1 VGGRFEDAV
10 ESMVSL
16 SAFRSMGIE
25 LRLLVEE
32 GGGDLNLGDI
42 GQCGELSSD
51 LVGLSV
57 REPSST
63 PSTLG
68 ECTEGLFAD
77 NARCKAVAE
86 GIEVYELLRVA
97 DRVGLNS

>member
-1 VGGRFEDAV
+1 
-10 ESMVSL
+10 MVSL
-16 SAFRSMGIE
+16 SVFRSMGIG
-25 LRLLVEE
+25 LRLLAEE

-42 GQCGELSSD
+42 GQCGELSPD

-68 ECTEGLFAD
+68 EGLFAD
-77 NARCKAVAE
+77 NARCKAAAD
-86 GIEVYELLRVA
+86 GIEANELLRVA
-97 DRVGLNS
+97 DRVGLSS

>member
-1 VGGRFEDAV
+1 
-10 ESMVSL
+10 MVSL

-25 LRLLVEE
+25 LRLLAEE
-32 GGGDLNLGDI
+32 SGGDLNLGDI
-42 GQCGELSSD
+42 GKCGELSPD

-68 ECTEGLFAD
+68 DCIEGLFAD
-77 NARCKAVAE
+77 NARCKEVIE
-86 GIEVYELLRVA
+86 GTEANELLRVV

>member
-1 VGGRFEDAV
+1 
-10 ESMVSL
+10 
-16 SAFRSMGIE
+16 MGIE

-42 GQCGELSSD
+42 GQCGELSPD

-68 ECTEGLFAD
+68 ECIEGLFAD
-77 NARCKAVAE
+77 SARCKAAAE
-86 GIEVYELLRVA
+86 GIEVNELLRVA
-97 DRVGLNS
+97 DRVGLSS

>member
-1 VGGRFEDAV
+1 
-10 ESMVSL
+10 MVSL
-16 SAFRSMGIE
+16 SGFRSMGIG
-25 LRLLVEE
+25 LRLLAEE

-42 GQCGELSSD
+42 GQCGELSPD

-68 ECTEGLFAD
+68 DCIEGLFAD
-77 NARCKAVAE
+77 NARCKAAGD
-86 GIEVYELLRVA
+86 GIEANELLKVA
-97 DRVGLNS
+97 DRVGLSS